1 MNKKP
6 KYDYLGERIEENNYY
21 SRKKQKE
28 FDFYNFFKILGTA
41 AGIGIAVSYIIQ
53 IFQK

>member
-1 MNKKP
+1 MNKKQ

-28 FDFYNFFKILGTA
+28 FDFYNFFKILGTV
-41 AGIGIAVSYIIQ
+41 AGIVIAASYIIQ